1 MDEHA
6 SEMETLDAASS
17 VWHIET
23 GKHPLPARILRTFT
37 TLIWAV
43 FTLGG
48 AVSPSNRVWR
58 IVETSTGRVLTT
70 IKETYGDESDTG
82 AQLASE
88 IETFSP
94 TEFAA
99 RWGFTAN
106 P

>member
-1 MDEHA
+1 MDQHDP
-6 SEMETLDAASS
+6 ETETPDPASS

-23 GKHPLPARILRTFT
+23 SERPLPARILRTFT

-43 FTLGG
+43 LTEGG
-48 AVSPSNRVWR
+48 AVSPANRVWK
-58 IVETSTGRVLTT
+58 IVETSTGRVLTK
-70 IKETYGDESDTG
+70 IKESYGDESDTG

-88 IETFSP
+88 LETLSP